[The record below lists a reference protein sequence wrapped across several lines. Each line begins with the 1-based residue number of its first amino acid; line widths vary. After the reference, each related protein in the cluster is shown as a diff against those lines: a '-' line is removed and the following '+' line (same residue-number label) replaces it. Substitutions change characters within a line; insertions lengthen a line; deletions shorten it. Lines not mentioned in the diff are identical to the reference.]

1 MEEALKESEA
11 RFRTMADSAPV
22 LLWVSDTNALRTFF
36 NQTWL
41 NFTGRTLEQELG
53 HGWAEGVHPEDLQN
67 SLDTYFR
74 AFATQQSFE
83 MEFRLRRYDGEYRWI
98 LDTGIPRFNSDGSFA
113 GFIGS
118 CVDISERQAALRER
132 KLAEASLRRQALTFE
147 NMHDGVIITDLK
159 GNIVDWNPAAERIF
173 GYSKADVLGKT
184 PSILNKPEQ
193 NTTLTAAIVEEL
205 NHQGRWSGEIVF
217 IRKDGNERICE
228 TTILPLHDE
237 QGQTFATIGVNHDI
251 TERKRAEAALRE
263 SEERWQLVIEANQ
276 DAIWDWNIITNQTFR
291 SAKWAE
297 LVGEPDHQL
306 IISYDDWVKS
316 IHPDDFDWVIA
327 IQQEYLSRQIPNYIV
342 EYRLRCHDGSYK
354 WVLVHA
360 IAQWDQQGN
369 PVRMVGSTKDIT
381 ERVKAQE
388 TLQRQLHR
396 TLLLEQITH
405 KIRQS
410 LDTKEIFQTAAT
422 QIGQAFGVSRCLIH
436 SYISDPTPRIPIVA
450 EYVVSGYSSMLNMEI
465 PMIDNPHVQQ
475 LMAQDT
481 AMSNDQPLCIY
492 TSPDVEVNGLPAV
505 TESNCEEIGLKSMLS
520 VRTSYQGQPNGAISL
535 HQCNHFR
542 QWTPDEIELLEAVAS
557 QLGIALA
564 QAHLLEQET
573 HRREEL
579 TWKNFALEQAKR
591 QAEAANR
598 AKSEFLAMMSHEIR
612 TPMNAVIGMTELL
625 LNTELTSQ
633 QQDLV
638 ETVRTSGDALLTIIN
653 DILDFSKIE
662 SGKLELEKQ
671 PFDLKACVEQVIDIL
686 APKAAQKDIA
696 LAYLIYPQVPVQ
708 IVGDLTRVRQILMNL
723 LNNAI
728 KFTKEGEVVLSVRAK
743 QLELG
748 IKDWQY
754 LDKNSHPNQILKKI
768 STQSPVPSTQSP
780 VPSPQYSVPSTQI
793 LFSIEDT
800 GIGIPPEKMERLFQ
814 PFTQADA
821 SMTRQY
827 GGTGLGLVI
836 SKRLGDMMGGSLW
849 VESQGCV
856 GGNPSLGWQ
865 GEKLVCS
872 THSFPG
878 STFYFTITVPV
889 VANPQP
895 GESHIY
901 LAQLAA
907 KRLLIVDNNPTTRK
921 ILSLQAEFRQMQV
934 LTAKSGEEALA
945 LMSKETQFDIAIVD
959 MQIPQMHNFTLVREI
974 CKLPGYQNLPLV
986 ILTSLGKSEIRSDFD
1001 DIEFVTYLSKPIK
1014 QSQLYNVLAQAL
1026 GDQPLLT
1033 TVSRPHP
1040 PETASFLV
1048 KRVPLRILL
1057 AEDTAMNQ
1065 KVALLMLRKIGYQAD
1080 VAANGL
1086 EVLQALQQKPYDIV
1100 LMDVNM
1106 PVMDGLEAS
1115 RRICQEWEV
1124 SSRPYI
1130 IAMTA
1135 NAMRGDREACLAAGM
1150 NDYISKPVQIKE
1162 LTQALSKCQVR
1173 LSSKLTSQ
1181 TQQATDTSF
1190 QSTLGEKQNFTKL
1203 KTQNLEHVT
1212 IDVKILDSLR
1222 DMLGGDTMAFAEL
1235 INCYLTETPKL
1246 IKNIKA
1252 GVTNQDAQA
1261 VWKNAHNLKSSSA
1274 SVGAALL
1281 AQLCKQLEIQGQ
1293 RNNLQGS
1300 LEIYLRLH
1308 KEFEQ
1313 VKTALQTELE
1323 KLEQ

>member
-83 MEFRLRRYDGEYRWI
+83 MELRLRRSDGEYRWI
-98 LDTGIPRFNSDGSFA
+98 LDSGIPRFNSDGSFA

-159 GNIVDWNPAAERIF
+159 GNIIDWNPAAERIF
-173 GYSKADVLGKT
+173 GYGKAEVLGKT
-184 PSILNKPEQ
+184 PNILNKPEQ
-193 NTTLTAAIVEEL
+193 NTTLTAAIAEEL

-217 IRKDGNERICE
+217 IRKDGKEGICE

-251 TERKRAEAALRE
+251 TERKRAEAALKE

-316 IHPDDFDWVIA
+316 IHPDDFDWVMA

-396 TLLLEQITH
+396 MLLLEQITH

-492 TSPDVEVNGLPAV
+492 ASPDVDVNGLPAV

-535 HQCNHFR
+535 HQCSNFR
-542 QWTPDEIELLEAVAS
+542 QWTADEIELLEAVAS

-625 LNTELTSQ
+625 LNTELTPQ

-686 APKAAQKDIA
+686 APKAAQKDIQ

-743 QLELG
+743 HLELG
-748 IKDWQY
+748 IRDWQY
-754 LDKNSHPNQILKKI
+754 LDKNSYPNQILKKI
-768 STQSPVPSTQSP
+768 STQSLVPSTQYPVPSTQSP
-780 VPSPQYSVPSTQI
+780 VPSTQI

-856 GGNPSLGWQ
+856 GGNPSFGWQ
-865 GEKLVCS
+865 DEKLVSS

-895 GESHIY
+895 GESHIG

-907 KRLLIVDNNPTTRK
+907 KRLLIVDNNATTRK

-934 LTAKSGEEALA
+934 LSAKSGEEALA

-959 MQIPQMHNFTLVREI
+959 MQMPQMHNFTLVHEI
-974 CKLPGYQNLPLV
+974 RKLPSYENLPLI
-986 ILTSLGKSEIRSDFD
+986 ILTSLAKSEIRSDFK
-1001 DIEFVTYLSKPIK
+1001 DIEFVNYLSKPIK
-1014 QSQLYNVLAQAL
+1014 QSQLYHVLAQAL
-1026 GDQPLLT
+1026 GNQPLHT
-1033 TVSRPHP
+1033 SVSRPHP
-1040 PETASFLV
+1040 PETDSFLT
-1048 KRVPLRILL
+1048 KRLPLRILL

-1086 EVLQALQQKPYDIV
+1086 EVLQALQQKPYDVV

-1115 RRICQEWEV
+1115 QRICQEWEDN
-1124 SSRPYI
+1124 SRPYI

-1162 LTQALSKCQVR
+1162 LTQALSKWQVS
-1173 LSSKLTSQ
+1173 LSSKLTYQ
-1181 TQQATDTSF
+1181 TQQPTDTSF
-1190 QSTLGEKQNFTKL
+1190 QNTLGEEQNFTKL
-1203 KTQNLEHVT
+1203 RTQNLERAT

-1246 IKNIKA
+1246 IENIKA
-1252 GVTNQDAQA
+1252 GVTNQDTQA

-1274 SVGAALL
+1274 SVGATLL
-1281 AQLCKQLEIQGQ
+1281 AQLCKQLETQGR
-1293 RNNLQGS
+1293 RNNLQGT
-1300 LEIYLRLH
+1300 LEIYLSLD
-1308 KEFEQ
+1308 KEFEK

-1323 KLEQ
+1323 K